1 MNNTYSL
8 LYGKACRLAPLTY
21 VILQIVK
28 INRNATIQFKYVI
41 KATSSRLNPELFI
54 LPFKHY
60 IQQIIILQMYVY
72 VGLYIYSYLISFRF
86 HLPRPVFIEQT
97 MSHIIYNLL
106 SSDIISNGTSFIKTK
121 NRTVSFDRRIL
132 T

>member
-41 KATSSRLNPELFI
+41 KATSSRLNTELFI

-60 IQQIIILQMYVY
+60 IQQIIIL
-72 VGLYIYSYLISFRF
+72 
-86 HLPRPVFIEQT
+86 
-97 MSHIIYNLL
+97 
-106 SSDIISNGTSFIKTK
+106 
-121 NRTVSFDRRIL
+121 
-132 T
+132 